1 MVTEVE
7 AKANQS
13 LTELTNS
20 DTLLTECPPEIENL
34 PEYFLDKDFSNFK
47 GYNEAAKKK
56 LVSCKKFASNQTVR
70 KSLVMF
76 GDVGTG
82 KTHLAVA
89 ILKTQAPIY
98 HNSYKVRSIL
108 EEENGK
114 QIVAFRSSK
123 GLFLPADDFF
133 ADLYSAATQF
143 HISKSA
149 AIKKYLNYDFVLLD
163 DLSPLNFTN
172 AKAENLYS
180 LINSFY
186 LHKKRFII
194 TTNFSLKQFDEFDP
208 RITSR
213 MAEMCE
219 ILKFENEDFR
229 KREHE

>member
-13 LTELTNS
+13 LRELMNS
-20 DTLLTECPPEIENL
+20 NTLLEKCPPEIVNL

-47 GYNEAAKKK
+47 GYNEAAQKK
-56 LVSCKKFASNQTVR
+56 LTSCKKFASNKTKRQ
-70 KSLVMF
+70 SIVMF

-82 KTHLAVA
+82 KTHLSVA

-114 QIVAFRSSK
+114 QIVEFRSSK
-123 GLFLPADDFF
+123 CLFLPAEDFF

-143 HISKSA
+143 HVSKSA
-149 AIKKYLNYDFVLLD
+149 TIKKYLNYDFVLLD
-163 DLSPLNFTN
+163 DLSPLNFSN

-186 LHKKRFII
+186 LHKKRFIV
-194 TTNFSLKQFDEFDP
+194 TTNFSLKQFDEYDP

-213 MAEMCE
+213 LAEMCE
-219 ILKFENEDFR
+219 ILKFENEDYR
-229 KREHE
+229 KKEHN